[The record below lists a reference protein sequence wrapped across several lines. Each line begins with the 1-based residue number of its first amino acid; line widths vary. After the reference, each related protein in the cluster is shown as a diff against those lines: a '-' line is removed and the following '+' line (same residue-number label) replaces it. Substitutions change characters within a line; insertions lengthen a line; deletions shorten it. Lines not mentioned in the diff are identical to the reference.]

1 MLLDKYI
8 FGLFFFSSRRRHT
21 RCALV
26 TGVQTCALP
35 ICTDENSAEIVNVRA
50 CRSGDDQVAERLEK
64 AVSVVVGQQ
73 RYRVQPQRARTVD
86 RLRSDQRPGI
96 VLAAV
101 DAVGVACDGM
111 DARVAVQR
119 DGEAQQE
126 FGVTAA
132 ATEIGRGA
140 WRERGGSY
148 V

>member
-73 RYRVQPQRARTVD
+73 RYRVQPPRARTID
-86 RLRSDQRPGI
+86 RCRSDQRPGI
-96 VLAAV
+96 CLAALES
-101 DAVGVACDGM
+101 VGVACAGM
-111 DARVAVQR
+111 
-119 DGEAQQE
+119 
-126 FGVTAA
+126 AA
-132 ATEIGRGA
+132 RGA
-140 WRERGGSY
+140 WLRHGGAQRACGVSHSEERR
-148 V
+148 